1 MVLKMAMVIGFFL
14 VIMSRLNSS
23 IIRILIYRMDHF
35 VVLQVHQIIYHYLS
49 LNPKQWQHRAL

>member
-14 VIMSRLNSS
+14 VIISRLNSS

-35 VVLQVHQIIYHYLS
+35 MVLQVHQIIYHYLS
-49 LNPKQWQHRAL
+49 LNPEQW